1 MVLKEPKLAASVSV
15 PVVADGVLLLA
26 YVHEL
31 GGDPPLL
38 LALPHQPLHKH
49 LLTLLLLY
57 QWGNNMQMGPSWKTL
72 DSSAV
77 FWSLETR
84 LGKDV
89 YSLV

>member
-49 LLTLLLLY
+49 LFTPLLLY
-57 QWGNNMQMGPSWKTL
+57 QEGNIQLLTHNIHCM
-72 DSSAV
+72 
-77 FWSLETR
+77 
-84 LGKDV
+84 
-89 YSLV
+89 